1 MAGVDRFEIGERLG
15 TAQLADDDPV
25 GTHAEGGLQ
34 EGVGAALRPGAAI
47 GQKGDGVWLAGE
59 QFECVFDG
67 DQPFV
72 LTDSKR

>member
-25 GTHAEGGLQ
+25 GTHAEGGSQ
-34 EGVGAALRPGAAI
+34 EGVGAALRPGTAV
-47 GQKGDGVWLAGE
+47 GQEGDGVRLAGE
-59 QFECVFDG
+59 KLKGVFDG

-72 LTDSKR
+72 FV